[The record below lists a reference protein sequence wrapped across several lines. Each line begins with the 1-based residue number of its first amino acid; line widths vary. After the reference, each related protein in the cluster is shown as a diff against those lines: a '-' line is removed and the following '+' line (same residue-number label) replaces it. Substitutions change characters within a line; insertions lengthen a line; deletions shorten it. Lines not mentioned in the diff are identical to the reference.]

1 MGLTIFLISI
11 TKQIYGETL
20 NFSDKQRLLHE
31 NEVVKFLQNYKCQ
44 TLIKAILESP
54 DKVLQLK

>member
-20 NFSDKQRLLHE
+20 TFSDKQRLLHE
-31 NEVVKFLQNYKCQ
+31 NEVAKFLQNYKCQ
-44 TLIKAILESP
+44 TLIKAILESL

>member
-20 NFSDKQRLLHE
+20 AFSDKQRLLHE
-31 NEVVKFLQNYKCQ
+31 NEVV
-44 TLIKAILESP
+44 
-54 DKVLQLK
+54 